1 MFLLSLVLFV
11 WLVGLVNFCLL
22 FDVLFY
28 FLAIVCSTA
37 MNMDEQVPLLQEKET
52 LEICSGISQL
62 SKLVL
67 LLMY

>member
-1 MFLLSLVLFV
+1 VFV
-11 WLVGLVNFCLL
+11 YQIFIIHSVNEQEIH
-22 FDVLFY
+22 FY